1 MVFDEADEARRRLEE
16 AKARL
21 REEKQRLKE
30 EMRNAR
36 YGSNYK
42 AQRIPGEP
50 VLKPWMIWDI
60 CIVVLV
66 FVLFTTAMFYPRSG
80 IISSNELT
88 GAAIAQVPTTQVN
101 QPVVEEDAFEL
112 EETIGEVE
120 PIEEEVIEETTEV
133 PPKFT
138 LSLQDEEGKVLS
150 ELLTSAET
158 FRYNIIV
165 KNEESEYIVCDGD
178 RIIDDDRDE
187 DIYKQVKLHP
197 REKEDLTTDIL
208 LPKNK
213 RTEVKYEIRCRFFDG
228 NKESTLTAEFDV
240 TQSDQA
246 PPE

>member
-1 MVFDEADEARRRLEE
+1 MFDEASEARRRLEE

-30 EMRNAR
+30 EMRAAKYSGNKVPR
-36 YGSNYK
+36 
-42 AQRIPGEP
+42 GEP
-50 VLKPWMIWDI
+50 LLKPWMIWDI

-80 IISSNELT
+80 ITASNDLT
-88 GAAIAQVPTTQVN
+88 GAAIAQVPATQTTQ
-101 QPVVEEDAFEL
+101 PATEENTFEL
-112 EETIGEVE
+112 EETVGEVE
-120 PIEEEVIEETTEV
+120 PTEEEIIEETLEI
-133 PPKFT
+133 PPKFS

-150 ELLTSAET
+150 ELVTGAKT
-158 FRYNIIV
+158 FRYNVIV
-165 KNEESEYIVCDGD
+165 KNEESEFIVCDGD

-187 DIYKQVKLHP
+187 NYYQNVKLHP
-197 REKEDLTTDIL
+197 NEKEDLTTDIL
-208 LPKNK
+208 LARNK

-228 NKESTLTAEFDV
+228 TEESALTAEFDI